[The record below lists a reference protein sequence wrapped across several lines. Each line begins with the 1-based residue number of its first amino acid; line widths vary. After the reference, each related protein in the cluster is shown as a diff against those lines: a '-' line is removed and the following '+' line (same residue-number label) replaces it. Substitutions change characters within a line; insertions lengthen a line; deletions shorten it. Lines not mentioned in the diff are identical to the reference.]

1 MEAGLRESPFPGE
14 TRRAEGGVQRQASHE
29 TIQRRV
35 GKIEVVTCMYF
46 AVHIG
51 GPVLQS
57 VSNLYRCRFYMFTDG
72 RWQNACEIVGQG
84 QPKNYLWAFGCCQLG
99 VWGVYGVG
107 GAGWGEES
115 KRLNCP
121 NTPKGVLSRL

>member
-1 MEAGLRESPFPGE
+1 MRESPFPGE

-57 VSNLYRCRFYMFTDG
+57 VSNLYVDFICLQMADG
-72 RWQNACEIVGQG
+72 RMHV
-84 QPKNYLWAFGCCQLG
+84 KLWGKGNPRIICGHLG
-99 VWGVYGVG
+99 VASWGCGVCMGGGGGVG
-107 GAGWGEES
+107 GRS
-115 KRLNCP
+115 LNA
-121 NTPKGVLSRL
+121 